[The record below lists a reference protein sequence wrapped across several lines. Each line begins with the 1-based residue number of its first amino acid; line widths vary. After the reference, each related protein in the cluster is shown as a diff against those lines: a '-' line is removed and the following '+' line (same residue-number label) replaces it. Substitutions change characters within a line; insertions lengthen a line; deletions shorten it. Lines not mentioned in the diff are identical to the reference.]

1 MDIDDVT
8 DELYGLAPS
17 DFVERRNQLAKAA
30 KGDGNRDL
38 RRQIAALRRPTQVG
52 WAINQWVRTDPD
64 GVAALLDL
72 AAELLAAQRRSSADR
87 LRALAE
93 RRQELVAE
101 CVMSVRR
108 TADANGVELSDN
120 AIRDVGQT
128 LRAAVADDE
137 IADVL
142 RRGRLVTAAEYSGF
156 GPAGVFLVPE
166 PTGDG
171 EAEVEPDAEAEDS
184 SASST
189 GEVDTER
196 LERARTALAEAEAAE
211 RDAEDTVR
219 KQDGEIVGARQ
230 RADELSEDLE
240 RLRAELEQRDAEV
253 RFARRQVETAEEQR
267 RGAADDLDAAR
278 RRVDR
283 ARTALRRL
291 ERQN

>member
-1 MDIDDVT
+1 MNIDEVT

-17 DFVERRNQLAKAA
+17 DFVGRRNRLATAA

-38 RRQIAALRRPTQVG
+38 ARQIAALRRPTQVG

-87 LRALAE
+87 LRALAAQ
-93 RRQELVAE
+93 RQELVAD
-101 CVMSVRR
+101 CVESVRR
-108 TADANGVELSDN
+108 TADANGVGLSDN

-166 PTGDG
+166 PAGDDQ
-171 EAEVEPDAEAEDS
+171 AEGEPDAEPEDS

-189 GEVDTER
+189 GIVDSER
-196 LERARTALAEAEAAE
+196 LDRARAALADAEAAE
-211 RDAEDTVR
+211 RDAEGTVR
-219 KQDGEIVGARQ
+219 KRDGDVVDARQ
-230 RADELSEDLE
+230 RADELTEDLE

-267 RGAADDLDAAR
+267 RGAADDLDDAR

-283 ARTALRRL
+283 ARTALTRL